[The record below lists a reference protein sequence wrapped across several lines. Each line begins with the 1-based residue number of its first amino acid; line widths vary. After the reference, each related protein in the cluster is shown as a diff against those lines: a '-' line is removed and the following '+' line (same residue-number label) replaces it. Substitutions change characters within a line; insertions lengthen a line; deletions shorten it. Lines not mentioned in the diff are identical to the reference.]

1 MRFYILVS
9 YVIVPLVICL
19 ISNGLIYLHVRSS
32 SRRLQTGTGSMESQP
47 RQVVSRRDIYLLR
60 HMVMMFC
67 LFVSGWAPSAMSDV
81 VGYFTKISS
90 LVDWL
95 ITFWYQLVL
104 VLGMVDLFLYNH
116 ELRGYLGQ
124 RCFGKCR
131 QEANGVQNT
140 IVPPRRVAN
149 RR

>member
-1 MRFYILVS
+1 
-9 YVIVPLVICL
+9 
-19 ISNGLIYLHVRSS
+19 
-32 SRRLQTGTGSMESQP
+32 MENQA
-47 RQVVSRRDIYLLR
+47 RQVISRRDIYLLR

-67 LFVSGWAPSAMSDV
+67 LFVSGWAPMGIQSI

-90 LVDWL
+90 LVDML
-95 ITFWYQLVL
+95 ITFWYQSVL
-104 VLGMVDLFLYNH
+104 VLGMLDLFLYNH

-124 RCFGKCR
+124 RCFGTCR